1 MPSGSSPCP
10 STNSSTCW
18 SPDGLRELLQQR
30 LAELSLEIRNY
41 PTPIA
46 RCDLHL
52 PALLEERAA
61 ILSRLELLNEGSCS
75 PAATWIN
82 DGGFDAA

>member
-1 MPSGSSPCP
+1 MS
-10 STNSSTCW
+10 
-18 SPDGLRELLQQR
+18 RYVEER
-30 LAELSLEIRNY
+30 IAELSEEIRSY

-52 PALLEERAA
+52 PALIEERAA
-61 ILSRLELLNEGSCS
+61 LLSQLNQEGPCS
-75 PAATWIN
+75 PEALWIN